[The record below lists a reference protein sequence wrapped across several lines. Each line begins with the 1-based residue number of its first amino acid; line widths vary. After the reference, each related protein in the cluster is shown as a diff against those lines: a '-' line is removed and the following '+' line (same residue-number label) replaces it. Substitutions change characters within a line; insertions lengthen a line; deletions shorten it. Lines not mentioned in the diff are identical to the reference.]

1 MRCQDPLLQ
10 GFYDRDKLFWKDI
23 EDTMLVAACAPPGG
37 GRQPISSRFV
47 RHFTQLCIPPPSD
60 AAIKT
65 IFTAI
70 LAGFL
75 GDFPPDFKTLCG
87 PIVNGSIETYN
98 RISTELLP
106 TPAKSHYTFSLR
118 DLSKVFQVIRAG
130 SV

>member
-1 MRCQDPLLQ
+1 M
-10 GFYDRDKLFWKDI
+10 
-23 EDTMLVAACAPPGG
+23 AACAPPGG

-70 LAGFL
+70 FAGFL

-130 SV
+130 SAC

>member
-1 MRCQDPLLQ
+1 
-10 GFYDRDKLFWKDI
+10 
-23 EDTMLVAACAPPGG
+23 MLVAACAPPGG

-60 AAIKT
+60 TAIKT
-65 IFTAI
+65 IFIAI
-70 LAGFL
+70 FAGFL

-130 SV
+130 SAY